1 MMTTQETDMNTS
13 IEEAVYKAFSAAIGR
28 GDLESAFEHTTEDV
42 TFRPIGSHPELG
54 REFKGKQDIT
64 ENCWFR
70 VFAHLDENL
79 VAITVKNI
87 ATADGIAF
95 VEFIGSGTGR
105 SGMTYNNEYVHV
117 IRYRGDKICAITE
130 YLDTAL
136 LNQLLEQ

>member
-1 MMTTQETDMNTS
+1 MGTSTKET
-13 IEEAVYKAFSAAIGR
+13 IEETVYKAFMAAVGR

-54 REFKGKQDIT
+54 RKFKGKYDIL

-70 VFAHLDENL
+70 VFAHLDENR
-79 VAITVKNI
+79 VTTDMKNI
-87 ATADGIAF
+87 ATAQGIAF
-95 VEFIGSGTGR
+95 VEFSGSGTGH

-117 IRYRGDKICAITE
+117 IHFRGDKICTITE

-136 LNQLLEQ
+136 FNQLLEQ